1 MSQAGVC
8 QSGPRRSFWHE
19 VRRLVRVLPSAVPAL
34 LFGLRLWAAVCMS
47 LYIAF
52 WLELD
57 NAFWAGTSA
66 AIVCLPR
73 LGASLRKGWYRMVGT
88 IVGAVAIVVLS
99 ACFPQNRAAFLLSLA
114 VWGAACAFMATL
126 LRNFASYSAALAGIT
141 AAIITSDQLG
151 AVGGL
156 NGEAFRLAV
165 ARASEICIGIVCA
178 GVVLAATDFGGAARR
193 LSVQLASIAAET
205 MGRFTSTLLLAG
217 SELGDT
223 RAVRRGLIGR
233 VAALDPVIDEALG
246 ESAQFRY
253 HSPVFQM
260 TVDALFAA
268 LAGWRTV
275 ATRLERLPHDQARE
289 EAGAVLQLFP
299 EAFRSA
305 PLLGEPTRWV
315 EHPAGLRSA
324 CDEAV
329 RALSALPTDAPSLRL
344 LADQA
349 ADILRAASQALL
361 TVGLLVDDPA
371 SPLPPGGSVRLRL
384 PDWLPALVNAAR
396 AFVTIGLVALFWI
409 VTAWPNG
416 ALAIAFASIVV
427 ILLAPRGDQSY
438 AVAVGFLT
446 GIGLTAIL
454 AAIVQFAVLPS
465 LTGFAALSAALG
477 LVLVPAGALMTQPWQ
492 TATFTAMAFFF
503 IPLLAP
509 ANQMNYDPQQFYN
522 TSSAI
527 VGGVGSAALAF
538 RLLPPLSPALR
549 TRRLL
554 ALTLREL
561 RRLATGTIR
570 GTEHDWQSRIY
581 SRLSV
586 LPEQAEL
593 LQRGQLLAALCVGVD
608 IIRLRR
614 VAPLFDQPLGLDAAL
629 RAVAKGSSVVAAEQ
643 LAQLDR
649 QLAALPDSARP
660 GPQIRLR
667 ARASIVA
674 LAEAL
679 ARHAAYFDMGAAG

>member
-1 MSQAGVC
+1 M
-8 QSGPRRSFWHE
+8 
-19 VRRLVRVLPSAVPAL
+19 
-34 LFGLRLWAAVCMS
+34 
-47 LYIAF
+47 
-52 WLELD
+52 
-57 NAFWAGTSA
+57 
-66 AIVCLPR
+66 PR

-88 IVGAVAIVVLS
+88 IVGAVAIVALT
-99 ACFPQNRAAFLLSLA
+99 ACFPQNRAAFLVGLA
-114 VWGAACAFMATL
+114 LWGAACAFMATA

-193 LSVQLASIAAET
+193 LSVQLAAIAAET
-205 MGRFTSTLLLAG
+205 MGRLTSTLSLAG
-217 SELGDT
+217 SELPDT

-275 ATRLERLPHDQARE
+275 ATRLERLPHDQAQA

-299 EAFRSA
+299 RALRSA

-315 EHPAGLRSA
+315 ENPASLRIA

-349 ADILRAASQALL
+349 ADILSAASQALL
-361 TVGLLVDDPA
+361 TVGLLVGDPA
-371 SPLPPGGSVRLRL
+371 GPPPPRGSVRLRL

-396 AFVTIGLVALFWI
+396 AFITICLVALFWI

-427 ILLAPRGDQSY
+427 ILLAPRADQSY
-438 AVAVGFLT
+438 AAAVGFLT

-465 LTGFAALSAALG
+465 LTGFAAFSLALG
-477 LVLVPAGALMTQPWQ
+477 LVLVPSGALMTQPWQ

-527 VGGVGSAALAF
+527 VAGVGTAALAF

-554 ALTLREL
+554 VLTLREL
-561 RRLATGTIR
+561 RRLATGPVR

-614 VAPLFDQPLGLDAAL
+614 VARLFDQPLGLDAAL
-629 RAVAKGSSVVAAEQ
+629 KAVASGNSVVAAEH
-643 LAQLDR
+643 LDQLDR
-649 QLAALPDSARP
+649 QLAALPDHAGP
-660 GPQIRLR
+660 EPQIRLR
-667 ARASIVA
+667 ARASSVA

-679 ARHAAYFDMGAAG
+679 TRHAAYFDMGAAR